1 MEVATLPS
9 IKTEQKQKN
18 RYKQDNPNPKP
29 QFFWVIM
36 ILFGTFAVFM
46 TWIVYDD
53 DGNPDIDPAR
63 KVEIDDYARRLESA
77 EQYALIAKIEGY
89 YPCESCEKEKIVF
102 LKAGEVWKY
111 GVTINGEKGR
121 YPKGLPDSR
130 LRYFGQ
136 FIGNLVQCLV
146 EEKRKII
153 YYPILPENL
162 AREIKLKRPP
172 GNPQDR

>member
-1 MEVATLPS
+1 MEVATLPLADL
-9 IKTEQKQKN
+9 THKQIDK
-18 RYKQDNPNPKP
+18 YKKKHENPNP

-36 ILFGTFAVFM
+36 ILFDISAVFM
-46 TWIVYDD
+46 AWIVYDD

-63 KVEIDDYARRLESA
+63 KIEIDDYVRRLENA
-77 EQYALIAKIEGY
+77 EQYALITKEDGMYA
-89 YPCESCEKEKIVF
+89 CESCENEKTIF

-121 YPKGLPDSR
+121 YPNGLPDNR

-136 FIGNLVQCLV
+136 LTDNLVLCLI
-146 EEKRKII
+146 EEKKKII

-172 GNPQDR
+172 GNP